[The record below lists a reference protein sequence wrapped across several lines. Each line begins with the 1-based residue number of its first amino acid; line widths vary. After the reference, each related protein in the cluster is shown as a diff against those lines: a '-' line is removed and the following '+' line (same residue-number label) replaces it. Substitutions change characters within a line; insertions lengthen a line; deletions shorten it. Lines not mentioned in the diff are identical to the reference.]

1 MTMMWRQKHLLTS
14 VIAATVICAL
24 CMVGCSGSQRGL
36 TTAQPAVDVTQEQ
49 GPVSQ
54 YRLRLGTEDE
64 LQFNVCIWGQVN
76 KPGLYAVPDGTDLI
90 SLISMAGGPTD
101 DAKLSQVVVVRAAGR
116 AEGSLTID
124 LRSYVRSGNRG
135 QIPMLGPGDT
145 VVIPAKFSY
154 SLFRF
159 SGILSVA
166 ALIANVIVTASI
178 R

>member
-1 MTMMWRQKHLLTS
+1 VSEEK
-14 VIAATVICAL
+14 
-24 CMVGCSGSQRGL
+24 
-36 TTAQPAVDVTQEQ
+36 

-64 LQFNVCIWGQVN
+64 LQFNVHVWGQVN
-76 KPGLYAVPDGTDLI
+76 KPGLYAVPDGTDLV
-90 SLISMAGGPTD
+90 SLISLAGGPTD
-101 DAKLSQVVVVRAAGR
+101 DAKLSHVVVVRAAGSTG
-116 AEGSLTID
+116 GSVTVD
-124 LRSYVRSGNRG
+124 LRSYVKSGNRG
-135 QIPMLGPGDT
+135 EIPVLGPGDT
-145 VVIPAKFSY
+145 VVVPAKFSY